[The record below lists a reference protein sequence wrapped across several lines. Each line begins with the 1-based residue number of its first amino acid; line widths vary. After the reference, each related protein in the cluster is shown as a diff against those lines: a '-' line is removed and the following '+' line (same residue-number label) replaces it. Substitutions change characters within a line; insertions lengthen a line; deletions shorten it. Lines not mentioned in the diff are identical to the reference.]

1 MRHLFNDFRKGHCF
15 KLTVLQLNGFA
26 SFQQINEV
34 LNGLFFDEA
43 TLNRIA
49 KQFETEM
56 NLALNEQYDDASLLM
71 ENTYIPELP
80 DGTGV

>member
-1 MRHLFNDFRKGHCF
+1 M
-15 KLTVLQLNGFA
+15 
-26 SFQQINEV
+26 
-34 LNGLFFDEA
+34 LNGLFFNEP

-56 NLALNEQYDDASLLM
+56 NLALNEQWDEASVLM

-80 DGTGV
+80 DGTGLSSSIFEMGTKL